1 MRRIFFVTLGVII
14 VFGLL
19 TLATYEDNADSD
31 AFTLIG
37 FPFRFY
43 VETQGKLTDP
53 KYAADFGYFP
63 KYLVYDILVLLLSII
78 VVNVI
83 VSRFKRSK

>member
-1 MRRIFFVTLGVII
+1 MKRIFFVTLGVII
-14 VFGLL
+14 AFGLL
-19 TLATYEDNADSD
+19 TLVTYEDNAASD

-43 VETQGKLTDP
+43 VQTEGRLTDP

-63 KYLVYDILVLLLSII
+63 KYLIYNILILLISII
-78 VVNVI
+78 VVNII
-83 VSRFKRSK
+83 VSRFSKAK